1 MKFASKMKQAGMTL
15 IEMSVAL
22 VISGLVI
29 GGALA
34 LYNNASSTQ
43 YSNQL
48 SSDLAAMSSAT
59 KALYFG
65 QGGYGATSL
74 NTVLI
79 NAKKIPDTMVING
92 STITHQLNGS
102 VVVAGN
108 AAEFTMTVTN
118 IPTDVCVG
126 IVTMAKGYRQIQVGS
141 NAAVTTFPISPAV
154 ASTQCATASQ
164 QTIVYTAS

>member
-1 MKFASKMKQAGMTL
+1 MKLPSKATQAGMTL

-48 SSDLAAMSSAT
+48 SSDLAAISSAT

-65 QGGYGATSL
+65 QGGYGNASL
-74 NTVLI
+74 NSVLI
-79 NAKKIPDTMVING
+79 SAKKVPDTMVISG
-92 STITHQLNGS
+92 ATITHQLNGS
-102 VVVAGN
+102 VSITGN
-108 AAEFTMTVTN
+108 AAEFAMTVTN

-126 IVTMAKGYRQIQVGS
+126 IVTMAKGYRRIQVGS
-141 NAAVTTFPISPAV
+141 NAALTTFPISPSV
-154 ASTQCATASQ
+154 ASTQCAVAPL
-164 QTIVYTAS
+164 QTITYTAS